1 MENQDIQPGI
11 DSLIGILMNYNPSE
25 YSKLQKEKLIETIIT
40 NENTI
45 ILLFEALNKKRSS
58 LIEIEEEPFKIIA
71 NIFNQILDK
80 LRKSSS
86 HTQEEFYQL
95 EYLMILSQ
103 TIYKKPKCPENIL
116 AEQLWRPNK
125 TLWNSSDIWKQLIM
139 YQIFKEWDNSKKL
152 NPSYEEG
159 SQQFI
164 NVVFSVLVTYKV
176 NMEAFHCTKQTME
189 LLNEVAELYSLT
201 LP

>member
-1 MENQDIQPGI
+1 MENQDIQPRI

-125 TLWNSSDIWKQLIM
+125 TLWNSSDIWKQLIV

>member
-1 MENQDIQPGI
+1 MENQDIQPRI
-11 DSLIGILMNYNPSE
+11 ESLVGILMNFNPSE
-25 YSKLQKEKLIETIIT
+25 YSKLQNEKLIETIIK

-58 LIEIEEEPFKIIA
+58 LIEIGDQSFVLIA
-71 NIFNQILDK
+71 TIFNKILDK
-80 LRKSSS
+80 LRKSPS

-116 AEQLWRPNK
+116 AEQLWKPNLK
-125 TLWNSSDIWKQLIM
+125 LWNSSDIWRQLIM

-159 SQQFI
+159 SPQFI

-176 NMEAFHCTKQTME
+176 NMEAFHCNKQTME
-189 LLNEVAELYSLT
+189 ILNEYAELYNLT

>member
-1 MENQDIQPGI
+1 MENQDIQPRI

>member
-1 MENQDIQPGI
+1 MENQDIQPRI
-11 DSLIGILMNYNPSE
+11 DSLIGILMNFNPSE
-25 YSKLQKEKLIETIIT
+25 YSKLQNEKLIETIIK

-58 LIEIEEEPFKIIA
+58 LIEIGDQSFALIA
-71 NIFNQILDK
+71 TIFNKILEK
-80 LRKSSS
+80 IKGGSSY
-86 HTQEEFYQL
+86 TQEEFYQL

-116 AEQLWRPNK
+116 AEQLWKPNK
-125 TLWNSSDIWKQLIM
+125 KLWNSDIWRQLIM

-159 SQQFI
+159 SPQFI

-176 NMEAFHCTKQTME
+176 NMEAFHCNKQTME
-189 LLNEVAELYSLT
+189 ILNEYAELYNLT

>member
-1 MENQDIQPGI
+1 MEIQDIQPRI